1 MNLVALEGKFRVER
15 SIKKNYLA
23 FFERWWFWNKFLM
36 GEILGEVNLG
46 FKSKGFM
53 NLCLIKEFECLIY
66 VFCVFG
72 FFFFVFIWKFMMKTM
87 KKGEG
92 KRWRSENK
100 KKDGDNALIHIIDFQ
115 DPMIYFMI
123 NRSNS

>member
-1 MNLVALEGKFRVER
+1 
-15 SIKKNYLA
+15 
-23 FFERWWFWNKFLM
+23 
-36 GEILGEVNLG
+36 
-46 FKSKGFM
+46 
-53 NLCLIKEFECLIY
+53 
-66 VFCVFG
+66 
-72 FFFFVFIWKFMMKTM
+72 M